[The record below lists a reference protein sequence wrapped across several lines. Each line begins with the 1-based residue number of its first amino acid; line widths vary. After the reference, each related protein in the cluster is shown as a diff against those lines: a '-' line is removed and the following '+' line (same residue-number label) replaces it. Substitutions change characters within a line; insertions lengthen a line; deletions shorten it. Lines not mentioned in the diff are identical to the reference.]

1 MRAAVGICDVSM
13 LGKIEIFG
21 ADAAGIVAEGRDI
34 TTVVAPDADV
44 RVLLS
49 ASEDER
55 MRRRAAELSLEE
67 SEETRARMSD
77 QVLRRDRCVRIVEA
91 ATANARNYHLSGPRR
106 LLGHA
111 ALKTANR
118 IAPRAVFE
126 RFAWVYD
133 FDPTAVS

>member
-1 MRAAVGICDVSM
+1 MAIEDAWTLAACLDTDGDQPRA
-13 LGKIEIFG
+13 L
-21 ADAAGIVAEGRDI
+21 
-34 TTVVAPDADV
+34 
-44 RVLLS
+44 
-49 ASEDER
+49 
-55 MRRRAAELSLEE
+55 
-67 SEETRARMSD
+67 TRYQA
-77 QVLRRDRCVRIVEA
+77 LRRDRCVRIVEA

-133 FDPTAVS
+133 FDPTAVSG